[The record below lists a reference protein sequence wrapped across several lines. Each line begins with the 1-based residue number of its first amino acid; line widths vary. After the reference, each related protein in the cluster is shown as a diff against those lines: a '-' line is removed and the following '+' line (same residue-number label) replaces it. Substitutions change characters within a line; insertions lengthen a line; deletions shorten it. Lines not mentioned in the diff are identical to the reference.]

1 MVEQVVVQSDET
13 TSEAP
18 VEEQQVESS
27 RPEGLPEKF
36 ESVEAMAKSYAE
48 LESKLGQPKEEPK
61 EEAKAEEQPK
71 SDLEIQADEAVE
83 SAGLD
88 MDSLSAEYAESGQ
101 LADESYAKLEAA
113 GISRDIVDQFIA
125 GQEARALQQGTE
137 VKGLVGGEEA
147 YVEMTQWAGQ
157 NLTEAEQTA
166 YNNAVNSGDM
176 ETIKLAVT
184 GLQARY
190 TAANGT
196 DPKLLSGKAA
206 PTSQGGYESWAQVQA
221 DMGDPRYAKDPAFQ
235 AEVQE
240 KLANSNL

>member
-18 VEEQQVESS
+18 AVEEQVSK
-27 RPEGLPEKF
+27 PEGLPEKF
-36 ESVEAMAKSYAE
+36 NSVEDMAKSYAE
-48 LESKLGQPKEEPK
+48 LEAKLGQPKEEPK

-101 LADESYAKLEAA
+101 LADESYERLEKV

-125 GQEARALQQGTE
+125 GQEARALQQGSE
-137 VKGLVGGEEA
+137 VKSIVGGEAA
-147 YVEMTQWAGQ
+147 YIEMTQWAGN
-157 NLTEAEQTA
+157 NLSTAEVEA
-166 YNNAVNSGDM
+166 YNKAVNSGEM

-190 TAANGT
+190 IAAEGS
-196 DPKLLSGKAA
+196 DPKLLSGKAGA
-206 PTSQGGYESWAQVQA
+206 TSQGGYESWAQVQA

>member
-1 MVEQVVVQSDET
+1 MVEQVSISAEET
-13 TSEAP
+13 TAQAP
-18 VEEQQVESS
+18 VQEEQQVESS

-36 ESVEAMAKSYAE
+36 ESVEALAKSYAE
-48 LESKLGQPKEEPK
+48 LESKLGQPKEEAK
-61 EEAKAEEQPK
+61 EEAKAEPTN
-71 SDLEIQADEAVE
+71 DLEIADKAVE
-83 SAGLD
+83 SAGLN
-88 MDSLSAEYAESGQ
+88 MEALTQEYAENGELGEQSYEA
-101 LADESYAKLEAA
+101 LAKA
-113 GISRDIVDQFIA
+113 GIPKETVDQFIA
-125 GQEARALQQGTE
+125 GQQAVAAQQQNE
-137 VKGLVGGEEA
+137 IKSLVGGDDA
-147 YVEMTQWAGQ
+147 YTEMTAWAQQ
-157 NLTEAEQTA
+157 NLTPAEVDA
-166 YNNAVNSGDM
+166 YNQAVNAGNM

-206 PTSQGGYESWAQVQA
+206 PTSQGGYESWAQVQV

>member
-18 VEEQQVESS
+18 AVEEQVSK
-27 RPEGLPEKF
+27 PEGLPEKF
-36 ESVEAMAKSYAE
+36 NSVEDMAKSYAE
-48 LESKLGQPKEEPK
+48 LEAKLGQPKEEPK

-101 LADESYAKLEAA
+101 LADESYERLEKV

-125 GQEARALQQGTE
+125 GQEARALQQGSE
-137 VKGLVGGEEA
+137 VKSIVGGEAA
-147 YVEMTQWAGQ
+147 YIEMTQWAGN
-157 NLTEAEQTA
+157 NLSTAEVEA
-166 YNNAVNSGDM
+166 YNKAVNSGEM

-190 TAANGT
+190 IAAEGS
-196 DPKLLSGKAA
+196 DPKLLSGKAGA
-206 PTSQGGYESWAQVQA
+206 TSQGGYESLAQVQA